1 MLRVLVW
8 PSDCSSTLRLA
19 ADETGSL
26 DFTLEDSS
34 VKSYAIFTFSFTT
47 FLTVNSENVKS
58 IKVRI
63 YVFHEILS
71 IRDFRMVIMITAIMV
86 MVIIVAIA

>member
-1 MLRVLVW
+1 MLFLPLASQLV
-8 PSDCSSTLRLA
+8 
-19 ADETGSL
+19 
-26 DFTLEDSS
+26 
-34 VKSYAIFTFSFTT
+34 
-47 FLTVNSENVKS
+47 FLIVNSEKFVKS
-58 IKVRI
+58 IKIRI